1 MRSGLD
7 GTRERVREGLRPTEA
22 RLRKAGEQGAGE
34 PGYTVDANVV
44 FYVLREAGAC
54 YICSSLLRFSDSKW
68 VPCHLEL
75 FISLHV
81 YGWFSGALSQ
91 LMKRSKKDEKAD
103 CSQG

>member
-1 MRSGLD
+1 MCTQMQSGLD

-22 RLRKAGEQGAGE
+22 RLRKAGEQGKFEGEQGAGE

-81 YGWFSGALSQ
+81 YG
-91 LMKRSKKDEKAD
+91 
-103 CSQG
+103 